1 MLFSWLIVHCQFF
14 KAFLINLYFVC
25 LFQDP
30 RSVRQPAES
39 QLQGNR
45 PSPHLHQRHHPGSAQ
60 HQDGG
65 PPVHGWLLHQ
75 HEMVGNHIVTQS
87 SCTSVPRYDRRLLFK
102 DLNDNSILNGVNTE
116 ELLTLWT
123 PELQFL
129 NALGLYLDIYHVMLI
144 LFYWQDPSR
153 PRWTTWMCAPSCTSL
168 TPPTTTSRRVWS
180 VRNWYIFHFKFAL
193 LMTFLQIINLMLP
206 TTRSIFSENIIKNFL
221 VNLTCSFTP
230 SIPRWQSQAALPVS
244 QWTSCRCAT
253 WSSPWRATPG
263 STWCSRWTGLVLTTQ
278 VYWAGG
284 LLSFKYWLK

>member
-30 RSVRQPAES
+30 RSVRQPTES

-75 HEMVGNHIVTQS
+75 HEMVANHIVTQS
-87 SCTSVPRYDRRLLFK
+87 SCTSLPRYDRRLLFK

-129 NALGLYLDIYHVMLI
+129 NALGLDLDIYHVMLI
-144 LFYWQDPSR
+144 LIFNDRTLPDQGGR
-153 PRWTTWMCAPSCTSL
+153 PECVHHPV
-168 TPPTTTSRRVWS
+168 RVWPHL
-180 VRNWYIFHFKFAL
+180 RRHHG
-193 LMTFLQIINLMLP
+193 
-206 TTRSIFSENIIKNFL
+206 E
-221 VNLTCSFTP
+221 
-230 SIPRWQSQAALPVS
+230 
-244 QWTSCRCAT
+244 CR
-253 WSSPWRATPG
+253 
-263 STWCSRWTGLVLTTQ
+263 V
-278 VYWAGG
+278 
-284 LLSFKYWLK
+284 